1 MLFHGVNGLTQIK
14 RKTKM
19 TLQEKYGSWALIT
32 GASSGIGE
40 EFARRLASEK
50 MNLILVA
57 RRKDRLEKL
66 AEELKEKHSVKNV
79 VVPLD
84 LSKDNFMKELKEYVE
99 DREVGLLVNNAGFG
113 YNGEFGDGDVEQQT
127 DMIRVNCIAPT
138 VLTHHFVQ
146 SMIEKKKG
154 AIIFLGSL
162 VGFLPTPFTTTYSA
176 TKAFN
181 LFMGEGLWYELRKYN
196 IDVLTLNPGGTYT
209 EFQKVANTSAGPIP
223 RTVEEVVN
231 TAMRNLGRRPSVVDG
246 FYNKVISVIPRF
258 ITRRSTLMIAGYMRE
273 KLYTAPLITTK

>member
-32 GASSGIGE
+32 GASSGIGK

-99 DREVGLLVNNAGFG
+99 DREVGLLINNAGFG
-113 YNGEFGDGDVEQQT
+113 YSGEFGDGDVEQQT

-146 SMIEKKKG
+146 SMKERKKG

-196 IDVLTLNPGGTYT
+196 IDVLTLNPGGTDT

>member
-1 MLFHGVNGLTQIK
+1 
-14 RKTKM
+14 M
-19 TLQEKYGSWALIT
+19 TLKEKYGCWALIT

-40 EFARRLASEK
+40 EFSKRLASEK

-66 AEELKEKHSVKNV
+66 TEELKVKYGVKIV

-84 LSKDNFMKELKEYVE
+84 LSKDKFMDELKEYVE
-99 DREVGLLVNNAGFG
+99 DREVGFLINNAGFG
-113 YNGEFGDGDVEQQT
+113 YNGEFGEGDVEKLT

-138 VLTHHFVQ
+138 LLTHHFVQ
-146 SMIEKKKG
+146 SMKERKKG

-162 VGFLPTPFTTTYSA
+162 VGYLPIPFTTTYSA

-196 IDVLTLNPGGTYT
+196 IDVLALNPGGTDT

-231 TAMRNLGRRPSVVDG
+231 TAMNNLGRRPSVVDG
-246 FYNKVISVIPRF
+246 FYNKVLSVIPRF
-258 ITRRSTLMIAGYMRE
+258 ITRRSTLMIAGYMRK
-273 KLYTAPLITTK
+273 KLYTIPSITIK